1 MDFEKRSLA
10 KNMTTHYTTKNTHC
24 LACGSGNIHL
34 ALDLGE
40 QPLAN
45 SYKKTSHEAEQS
57 YPLAVNLCH
66 DCFHIQLSHTVDPEI
81 IYKNYL
87 YATGTNETIKRYCQ
101 WFAEFVQEC
110 CPSAQSVLDIG
121 CNDGTQLD
129 YFKPLGMKTYGID
142 PAENL
147 LERSNKNH
155 SVVCDF
161 FGPASVDQLKH
172 NHYDV
177 IVAQNVCAHNP
188 DPLTFVET
196 CAALMSDDTT
206 LFIQTSQAD
215 MVLHN
220 EFDTIYHEHVNFF
233 NANSMRELA
242 RRAGL
247 FLTDVIKTPIHGNSY
262 VFVLSRREINQRR
275 VQNIIDIE
283 QGYGL
288 LSVETYQR
296 WADTVRNNVDQLVET
311 LEQYRKEGYLLVGYG
326 AAAKGNTLL
335 NFARIKNL
343 EMIVDDNPLKQF
355 KFTPGSSTPIVGI
368 DWLNM
373 NAIKQNGD
381 RILFVPL
388 AWNFFTEIK
397 SKIQAVRNNPD
408 DRFLKYFPRVEV
420 L

>member
-1 MDFEKRSLA
+1 MDLEKRSLV
-10 KNMTTHYTTKNTHC
+10 KNMTHCTENTHC

-45 SYKKTSHEAEQS
+45 SYKNTSHEKEDA

-66 DCFHIQLSHTVDPEI
+66 DCFHLQLSHTVDPEI

-87 YATGTNETIKRYCQ
+87 YATGTNETIKRYCD
-101 WFAEFVQEC
+101 WFAQFALEC
-110 CPSAQSVLDIG
+110 CAGAKTVLDIG

-129 YFKPLGMKTYGID
+129 YFKTLGMKTYGID

-155 SVVCDF
+155 TVVCDF
-161 FGPASVDQLKH
+161 FGPAALDKL
-172 NHYDV
+172 NNTHYDI

-196 CAALMSDDTT
+196 CAALMGDDTT

-262 VFVLSRREINQRR
+262 IFVLSRQDINQHR
-275 VQNIIDIE
+275 VSNIIDIE
-283 QGYGL
+283 RAYGL
-288 LSVETYQR
+288 QSLDTYTR
-296 WADTVRNNVDQLVET
+296 WEQNVRNNVDQLVET

-335 NFARIKNL
+335 NFAKINNL
-343 EMIVDDNPLKQF
+343 EMIIDDNPLKQF
-355 KFTPGSSTPIVGI
+355 KFTPGSSTPIVGPSF
-368 DWLNM
+368 LSLKG
-373 NAIKQNGD
+373 IKQNGD

-397 SKIQAVRNNPD
+397 ARIQTVRDNPN
-408 DRFLKYFPRVEV
+408 DRFLKYFPQVEV